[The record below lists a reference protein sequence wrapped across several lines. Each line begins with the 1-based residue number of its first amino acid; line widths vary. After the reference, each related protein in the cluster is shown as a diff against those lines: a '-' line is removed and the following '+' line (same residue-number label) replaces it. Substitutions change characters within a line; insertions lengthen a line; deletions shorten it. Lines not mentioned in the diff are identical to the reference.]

1 MSTNGVR
8 PRSCPPPAIT
18 AEKGRPDLGD
28 LLDRQLCGFLAF
40 KDATDID
47 SVNPGRPITHIC
59 RGDE

>member
-1 MSTNGVR
+1 
-8 PRSCPPPAIT
+8 
-18 AEKGRPDLGD
+18 

-47 SVNPGRPITHIC
+47 SVNPGRPITHIF